1 MHSKSTG
8 LVGNGKWGKIIQK
21 KISSISKLHFIA
33 NSKSK
38 YLDKLE
44 LIFLGFEDKLVIEN
58 FKINYSD
65 KDDLFNLDKWEEYEK
80 SNPRIFAGMYQFWC
94 KK

>member
-1 MHSKSTG
+1 MHFKSTG

-38 YLDKLE
+38 YLK
-44 LIFLGFEDKLVIEN
+44 K
-58 FKINYSD
+58 
-65 KDDLFNLDKWEEYEK
+65 LDKIDWIFIATPDHTHFNVVNKCIKKK
-80 SNPRIFAGMYQFWC
+80 SKHFLWKTTYKNLYWVTKIIS
-94 KK
+94 KS